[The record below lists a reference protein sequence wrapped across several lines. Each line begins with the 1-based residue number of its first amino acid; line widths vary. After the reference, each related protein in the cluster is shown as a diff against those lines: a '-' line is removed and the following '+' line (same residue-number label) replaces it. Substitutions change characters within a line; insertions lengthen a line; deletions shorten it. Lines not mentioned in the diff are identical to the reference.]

1 MKAKVC
7 QTCGGKMKKN
17 GTTKAGTQRWRCVV
31 CNASATHKI
40 DTEQRS
46 LALFVRWLLSK
57 DSQKDMPGEGRTFRR
72 HTAQFWKLWPL
83 PEIVDEIHSVIFV
96 DGIYLARNVV
106 ILIACSERHVL
117 SWYLARAET
126 SRSWEAL
133 LSRIAPPLMVVTDGG
148 SGFAKAAANKWPNTR
163 VQRCTFHAFCQV
175 KRCTTSRPKLQAGIE
190 LYAIAKELMH
200 IKTLKHAQNWVER
213 FFEWCDC
220 WNEFLNEKSR
230 VDGKWVYTHERLRK
244 ARRGLVTLI
253 NKNTLFTYL
262 DPALCAEGPMPSM
275 NNTIEGGVNRYLR
288 EVLRNHR
295 GLPLIRRI
303 KAVYWWC
310 YMHTECPKSYSEILR
325 SMPTDDDIDLLYKLY
340 AINPKDQNGPVEWGE
355 GLVWNELHH
364 STPYPYSL
372 D

>member
-1 MKAKVC
+1 M
-7 QTCGGKMKKN
+7 
-17 GTTKAGTQRWRCVV
+17 
-31 CNASATHKI
+31 
-40 DTEQRS
+40 
-46 LALFVRWLLSK
+46 
-57 DSQKDMPGEGRTFRR
+57 
-72 HTAQFWKLWPL
+72 
-83 PEIVDEIHSVIFV
+83 
-96 DGIYLARNVV
+96 
-106 ILIACSERHVL
+106 
-117 SWYLARAET
+117 
-126 SRSWEAL
+126 
-133 LSRIAPPLMVVTDGG
+133 
-148 SGFAKAAANKWPNTR
+148 
-163 VQRCTFHAFCQV
+163 
-175 KRCTTSRPKLQAGIE
+175 
-190 LYAIAKELMH
+190 
-200 IKTLKHAQNWVER
+200 
-213 FFEWCDC
+213 
-220 WNEFLNEKSR
+220 NEKSR

-355 GLVWNELHH
+355 GLVWNELHN